1 MYSPNA
7 NGVIRLLIGESDNM
21 AINYTASDT
30 VQTISFTLSD
40 NNIRGIRLS
49 VDTSLQ
55 SSYFDDFVI
64 VAQ

>member
-1 MYSPNA
+1 
-7 NGVIRLLIGESDNM
+7 M

>member
-1 MYSPNA
+1 
-7 NGVIRLLIGESDNM
+7 M
-21 AINYTASDT
+21 AIFYTASDT

-49 VDTSLQ
+49 VTTSLQ